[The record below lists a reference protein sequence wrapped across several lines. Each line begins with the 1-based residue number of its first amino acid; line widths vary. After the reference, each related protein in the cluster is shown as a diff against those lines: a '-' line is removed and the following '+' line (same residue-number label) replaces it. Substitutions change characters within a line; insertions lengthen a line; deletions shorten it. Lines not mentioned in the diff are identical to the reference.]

1 MAGIT
6 YNNSVTIGKF
16 PRKRR
21 NGFLITE
28 EKVIVQDIRISE
40 SALLWNVLI
49 NFILASFLRAKRI
62 CQELQIVHRVGIH
75 TLHRITLM
83 QKLLKPL
90 AIKPR
95 RMSPYIQQIY
105 IIIRFLLLL
114 RMFIQCTILY
124 THTYRVHH
132 LLGMDACCKKKPI
145 N

>member
-16 PRKRR
+16 PRKGR

-28 EKVIVQDIRISE
+28 EEVIVQDIRISK
-40 SALLWNVLI
+40 SALLWNMLI
-49 NFILASFLRAKRI
+49 NFILASFLRTKRI
-62 CQELQIVHRVGIH
+62 FQKLQIAHRVGIN

-114 RMFIQCTILY
+114 SVFIQCTILY
-124 THTYRVHH
+124 THTYRVHRF
-132 LLGMDACCKKKPI
+132 LGMDA
-145 N
+145 

>member
-6 YNNSVTIGKF
+6 YNNSITLGKF
-16 PRKRR
+16 PRKGR
-21 NGFLITE
+21 NRFLIIE
-28 EKVIVQDIRISE
+28 EKIIVQDIRISE
-40 SALLWNVLI
+40 SAPLRNMLI

-62 CQELQIVHRVGIH
+62 CQELQIAHRVGIH
-75 TLHRITLM
+75 TLYRITQM

-114 RMFIQCTILY
+114 RVFIQCTILY
-124 THTYRVHH
+124 THTYRVHR
-132 LLGMDACCKKKPI
+132 LLGMDA
-145 N
+145 

>member
-6 YNNSVTIGKF
+6 YNNSVTIDKF

-40 SALLWNVLI
+40 NALLWNVLI

-62 CQELQIVHRVGIH
+62 CQELQIVYRVGIH

-105 IIIRFLLLL
+105 IMVRFLLL
-114 RMFIQCTILY
+114 MCVF
-124 THTYRVHH
+124 V
-132 LLGMDACCKKKPI
+132 
-145 N
+145 

>member
-1 MAGIT
+1 MAETT

-40 SALLWNVLI
+40 SAILWNVLI

-62 CQELQIVHRVGIH
+62 CQELQIAHRVGIH
-75 TLHRITLM
+75 PLHRITLM

-114 RMFIQCTILY
+114 RVFIQCTILY

-132 LLGMDACCKKKPI
+132 LLGMDACGK
-145 N
+145 

>member
-1 MAGIT
+1 MVIVWTIT
-6 YNNSVTIGKF
+6 VEQ
-16 PRKRR
+16 KRTKQLKYGSSDISSDR
-21 NGFLITE
+21 LKE
-28 EKVIVQDIRISE
+28 VIVQDIRISE

-62 CQELQIVHRVGIH
+62 CQELQIANRVGIH

-90 AIKPR
+90 AIEPR

-114 RMFIQCTILY
+114 RVFIQCTILY
-124 THTYRVHH
+124 THTYRVHR
-132 LLGMDACCKKKPI
+132 LLRIYAPH
-145 N
+145 